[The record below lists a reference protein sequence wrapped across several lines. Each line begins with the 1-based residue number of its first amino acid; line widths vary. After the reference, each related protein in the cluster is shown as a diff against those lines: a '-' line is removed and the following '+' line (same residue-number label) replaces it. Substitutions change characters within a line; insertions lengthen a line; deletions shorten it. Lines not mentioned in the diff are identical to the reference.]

1 MKLAIIAHPRFPIKS
16 PYAGGLEAFT
26 GALVEYYQ
34 SVYEVTLYAH
44 PDSEVDCKL
53 KSFPIDNSQYQQ
65 YPDIVENDF
74 MLKVMDDIT
83 KEQFDVV
90 HNNSL
95 NPIPVLWASKN
106 NIPML
111 TTLHTPPYSKLKAV
125 VGLASYSPFIHFT
138 AVSHSLAEAWEP
150 FINDKV
156 EVTYNGID
164 LKRWQ
169 VTKKPQDYVFTYG
182 RILPSKGIDIAIST
196 AQQMGIAIKFAGP
209 IADQHYMDDVVRP
222 LLKPCDTY
230 LGHLDHHSIKH
241 QLAHAKAAVFG
252 TRWDEPFGLSTLE
265 AMATG
270 TPVVSFN
277 RGAFAEI
284 VSEGAGVL
292 AKGNNVNSL
301 AAALEASFSL
311 NQSDVIKSARN
322 FPIAKMCSEYSNILG
337 RIA

>member
-34 SVYEVTLYAH
+34 SVYDVTLYAH
-44 PDSEVDCKL
+44 PDSDVNCNL
-53 KSFPIDNSQYQQ
+53 KTFAIDNSLYKQ

-74 MLKVMDDIT
+74 MLKVMADIS
-83 KEQFDVV
+83 KNNFDVV

-95 NPIPVLWASKN
+95 NPIPILWASKH
-106 NIPML
+106 NISML

-138 AVSHSLAEAWEP
+138 AVSHSLAEVWKP
-150 FINDKV
+150 YINDKV
-156 EVTYNGID
+156 DVTYNGID
-164 LKRWQ
+164 LKSWQ
-169 VTKKPQDYVFTYG
+169 VIKEPKDYVFTYG

-196 AQQMGIAIKFAGP
+196 AQQMNIPIKFAGP
-209 IADQHYMDDVVRP
+209 IADEQYMDEVIRP
-222 LLKPCDTY
+222 LLRPCDSY
-230 LGHLDHHSIKH
+230 LGHLEHDSIKH
-241 QLAHAKAAVFG
+241 LLANAKAAIFG

-284 VSEGAGVL
+284 VGEGAGIL
-292 AKGNNVNSL
+292 AKGNNVKSL

-311 NQSDVIKSARN
+311 DQNDIIKSAYN
-322 FPIAKMCSEYSNILG
+322 FPLAKMCSEYSAILG